1 MRIVALDIDEA
12 VVNRMAEAVR
22 HIEKGAD
29 VALSRAMAKTLNSLR
44 AEVKRAARKTYTAK
58 PAKRFSSLS
67 VHKGKGR
74 GRLEVTG
81 ERGLSLY
88 HFLPSPKS
96 PGGKKPRRGVTTKI
110 LKGGRRSPRQHDG
123 RSKPFIMRKRQGGYG
138 VFTRALGAGKHDWH
152 DIEME
157 WGPSPIQAL
166 GRPDVTRALQ
176 EATREN
182 FLKYFQH
189 EVDVLAAGIVT
200 VSGRR

>member
-1 MRIVALDIDEA
+1 M
-12 VVNRMAEAVR
+12 
-22 HIEKGAD
+22 
-29 VALSRAMAKTLNSLR
+29 
-44 AEVKRAARKTYTAK
+44 
-58 PAKRFSSLS
+58 
-67 VHKGKGR
+67 
-74 GRLEVTG
+74 
-81 ERGLSLY
+81 
-88 HFLPSPKS
+88 
-96 PGGKKPRRGVTTKI
+96 
-110 LKGGRRSPRQHDG
+110 
-123 RSKPFIMRKRQGGYG
+123 
-138 VFTRALGAGKHDWH
+138 FTRALGAGKHDWH